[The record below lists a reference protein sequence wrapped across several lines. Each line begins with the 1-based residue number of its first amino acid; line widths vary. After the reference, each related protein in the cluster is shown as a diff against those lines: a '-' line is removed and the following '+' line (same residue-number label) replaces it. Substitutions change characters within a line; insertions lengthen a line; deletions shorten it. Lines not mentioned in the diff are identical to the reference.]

1 MFAKPNWFCAKSL
14 EHRVRP
20 ANWRGWLYVT
30 GAVLI
35 AVLPVLVFLG
45 RHQGLEALIWLAAV
59 AAFVAYDL
67 WQVRRV
73 LLGHC
78 AVRSS
83 APPSDEALSPTVYQ
97 APVAD
102 DGIYFLD
109 QRTGQ
114 QPVNTTRFQLSLKQ

>member
-1 MFAKPNWFCAKSL
+1 MFAKPNWFCTKSFG
-14 EHRVRP
+14 HRVRP

-30 GAVLI
+30 GAVVI
-35 AVLPVLVFLG
+35 AMLPTLVLLG
-45 RHQGLEALIWLAAV
+45 RRQGLEALIWLAAV

-67 WQVRRV
+67 WQVRRA
-73 LLGHC
+73 LSGHC
-78 AVRSS
+78 AVRASTPS
-83 APPSDEALSPTVYQ
+83 SDEAMSATTYQ
-97 APVAD
+97 ASSAD